1 MTDNQQGDQP
11 PPSDVYV
18 DLYKLA
24 VEMADRISARK
35 LIANS
40 FFLTLN
46 AGLVVLL
53 GSLQFPWYVS
63 AAGFLLAV
71 VWWALLNSYRDLN
84 RAKFTV
90 INAMEKRLPAQIY
103 TDEWAELKP
112 TREPAKWYVTLW
124 RTVCG
129 YRELGVAERAVPLLF
144 ALFFGLAAVF
154 HR

>member
-1 MTDNQQGDQP
+1 MTDHPEADQP
-11 PPSDVYV
+11 PTSEVFV

-35 LIANS
+35 LVANS

-46 AGLVVLL
+46 AGLVALL
-53 GSLQFPWYVS
+53 GSLHFPWYVS

-84 RAKFTV
+84 RAKFAV

-112 TREPAKWYVTLW
+112 TRESARWYTTLW
-124 RTVCG
+124 RSVRG
-129 YRELGVAERAVPLLF
+129 YRELGFAERAVPLLF
-144 ALFFGLAAVF
+144 ALFFGLAAIL